1 MRRWLFAA
9 LAVLMASPA
18 FAAED
23 DPCVT
28 QRNTIEMN
36 ECSRRQMQAAEDNL
50 NSTYRTALASLEK
63 QPGDVK
69 KQLVQAQRNWIKFR
83 DTNCNA
89 VLAKNADAS
98 LRTVLYLGCM
108 QKLAEERTEHLKL
121 WFLPQH

>member
-1 MRRWLFAA
+1 MRWCGVALVLVAA
-9 LAVLMASPA
+9 TAS
-18 FAAED
+18 AAED

-36 ECSRRQMQAAEDNL
+36 ECARRQMQGAEDGL
-50 NSTYRTALASLEK
+50 NTTYRAAIAALDK
-63 QPGDVK
+63 QGDIK
-69 KQLVQAQRNWIKFR
+69 KQLIQAQRHWIKFR

-89 VLAKNADAS
+89 VLAKNADGS

-108 QKLAEERTEHLKL
+108 KQLAEERTQQLRL